1 MLKQS
6 LIGWLILPL
15 LLSGCTPVSTE
26 NNQKI
31 VVTTFVPYYVFTQN
45 LANNHVQVINLIN
58 NTQEPHDYQLKPSDI
73 AILQKADL
81 IITNGL
87 GIDDWV
93 EEAATKSD
101 TKAKIFKASD
111 HVTPLTTKHGL
122 ELAESKELEDDD
134 HGAFDPHL
142 WVSPKNVLEILP
154 HLSEALISI
163 DSSNETNYKQ
173 SLLNYTNRITELD
186 TKVTSQLQPYQQQAF
201 ISFHEAFQYFARDYG
216 LVSAISI
223 ETYPGK
229 EPTPKYLQS
238 LIKLIKEKK
247 IKAIFSEPQFS
258 PRIVESLAQDLD
270 LKVYSLDPMETGTPS
285 TTFYEDT
292 TLENVK
298 NIVDA
303 FTAYGS
309 NS

>member
-1 MLKQS
+1 MFKQS
-6 LIGWLILPL
+6 LIGLLLLPL
-15 LLSGCTPVSTE
+15 VLTGCTPERSE
-26 NNQKI
+26 NAQKV

-45 LANNHVQVINLIN
+45 LADNHVQVINLIN

-73 AILQKADL
+73 ATLQKADL

-93 EEAATKSD
+93 KEAATKSE
-101 TKAKIFKASD
+101 TKAKIFNASD
-111 HVTPLTTKHGL
+111 YVTPLSTKHGL
-122 ELAESKELEDDD
+122 ELIESNEPENDD

-142 WVSPKNVLEILP
+142 WVSPKNVLEVLP
-154 HLSEALISI
+154 HITAALISI
-163 DSSNETNYKQ
+163 DSSNESSYKQ
-173 SLLNYTNRITELD
+173 NLVNYTNRIKELD
-186 TKVTSQLQPYQQQAF
+186 TKITDQLQPYRHQAF

-216 LVSAISI
+216 LASAISI

-238 LIKLIKEKK
+238 LIKLIKDQK

-258 PRIVESLAQDLD
+258 PRIVESLAQDLH
-270 LKVYSLDPMETGTPS
+270 LKVYSLDPMETGALNG
-285 TTFYEDT
+285 TFYEDT
-292 TLENVK
+292 TLLNVK
-298 NIVDA
+298 NIVEA
-303 FTAYGS
+303 FTAYGT